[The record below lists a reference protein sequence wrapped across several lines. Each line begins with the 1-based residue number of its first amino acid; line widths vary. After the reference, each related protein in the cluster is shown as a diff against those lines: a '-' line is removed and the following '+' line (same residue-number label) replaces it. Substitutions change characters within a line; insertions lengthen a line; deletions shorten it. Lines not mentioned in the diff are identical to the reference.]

1 MYVSF
6 TEPEE
11 LRKYCES
18 LFEFRKI
25 TVNKFKWVNKI
36 WSNFIE
42 LDFQQHELY
51 LKFEKLNLVK
61 ARVNTWFK
69 AYLES
74 ESLCQCQCDVNFFRT
89 WKDRRRHLNNVK
101 KQSRPA
107 LVSIP
112 RQQLQVIHS
121 TNNIAVTQFV
131 YQIRVLPA
139 YNVTRVAF
147 FQPSNTKLITC
158 KVPTDKGDHKPR
170 KKGKSMV
177 NCQNFYLTW

>member
-36 WSNFIE
+36 WSNCIE

-51 LKFEKLNLVK
+51 LKFWKLNLVK

-74 ESLCQCQCDVNFFRT
+74 ESMCQCQCDVNFFRT

-131 YQIRVLPA
+131 YRIRVLPA
-139 YNVTRVAF
+139 YNVTGVANF
-147 FQPSNTKLITC
+147 FSAVQHQTY
-158 KVPTDKGDHKPR
+158 
-170 KKGKSMV
+170 
-177 NCQNFYLTW
+177 YLQSPNWQRWS